1 MFSCT
6 VVYRTQPCCTSV
18 LHLAADPCGGTKGP
32 DTTVTQV
39 FSSSLQWP
47 VAEGQAGGQQRTR
60 YVPSSSF
67 SFPKDILLADGTY
80 SLFKDTLLSVNSE
93 NKVLLSA
100 HCQCPWKERIHWQ
113 RGTEIRF
120 LVISSAETR
129 HAVTALPGEA
139 GSAFELLLHFK
150 SLTPSHT
157 AVKENNCKACRDVYI
172 LEFQY

>member
-6 VVYRTQPCCTSV
+6 VAYRTQPCCTSV
-18 LHLAADPCGGTKGP
+18 LHVAADPCGGTKGP

-39 FSSSLQWP
+39 FLSSLQWP
-47 VAEGQAGGQQRTR
+47 VAEGQAGGQQRTP
-60 YVPSSSF
+60 YV
-67 SFPKDILLADGTY
+67 PKDILLADGTY

-93 NKVLLSA
+93 KVLLSA
-100 HCQCPWKERIHWQ
+100 HCQCPWKERIYWQ

-120 LVISSAETR
+120 PVISSAETR